1 MIVQAYMCV
10 TPQPGVFA
18 IPQQASGIILL
29 CIIVW
34 FPGVVFKH
42 SPQNFNRGIGR
53 AKNLTLACFIHSK
66 IRFCAFDIIPVSS
79 ILLLI

>member
-34 FPGVVFKH
+34 FPGVAFKH
-42 SPQNFNRGIGR
+42 SPKISIG
-53 AKNLTLACFIHSK
+53 ALGEQKT
-66 IRFCAFDIIPVSS
+66 
-79 ILLLI
+79 